1 MGRLVVSVGVLA
13 ATLLLAAAASAQE
26 EPVGPCSPYRAVD
39 GDIPSEMPGCLRRWR
54 PAPGSLADELEFRRR
69 RADPEPE
76 QGAVPDDGGP
86 PPVVRG
92 HRPNRRHRPDG

>member
-69 RADPEPE
+69 RIGSGPEE
-76 QGAVPDDGGP
+76 VGVPDEVGRP
-86 PPVVRG
+86 RVLRK
-92 HRPNRRHRPDG
+92 HRRKLRHRPDG